1 MHNSLVGVFWR
12 NTRMRHGSEAL
23 GWSIVFLHIPL
34 LLKGSNTETSSIH
47 EAREFE

>member
-1 MHNSLVGVFWR
+1 MHNSLVGVFLAQYP
-12 NTRMRHGSEAL
+12 HEAWQRGA